1 MTMFIALNE
10 NKNLI
15 HITDAVRGLACNCI
29 CFECGETVL
38 ARKGNIKEH
47 HFAHANNKDSCTI
60 HPESVLHKYAK
71 QKNIYAKIFL
81 HFAAHCAII
90 DCIPLLCCRALP
102 G

>member
-1 MTMFIALNE
+1 VQVYAVWAANASIFGKMEIKLRVTAC
-10 NKNLI
+10 
-15 HITDAVRGLACNCI
+15 DA
-29 CFECGETVL
+29 
-38 ARKGNIKEH
+38 
-47 HFAHANNKDSCTI
+47 
-60 HPESVLHKYAK
+60 LHKYAK